1 MKRKSDNIERVGW
14 YSIFINIF
22 LTLLNLILLLASG
35 SLAVAAEMVHNLVDL
50 MASIAVLVGLK
61 LAKRESRD
69 FPYGLYKVE
78 NLVAVGIA
86 LLIFIAGY
94 EIAREALFGQEGET
108 LVNLWILGGVLLSMI
123 IPISFSVYEMRVGR
137 SANSPSLI
145 ADAHEYK
152 VHFYSSGIVF
162 FALIGQWA
170 GLPLDRI
177 AAVLV
182 VVLVANTGWKLLK
195 DGMSVLLDASLDKET
210 LRRARHAIEAQPAV
224 VDIKSLTGRNAG
236 RYRFLETEVGLRVNS
251 LEKAHQVS
259 QEIEDAIRREI
270 PHVER
275 VLVHF
280 EPEEKTVFRVA
291 LPVEGSGDGLHPDFG
306 GAPQFAFVDV
316 RLRDGEILRR
326 ETSLNPHR

>member
-1 MKRKSDNIERVGW
+1 MREPVKPRGRKQNHIERVGW

-22 LTLLNLILLLASG
+22 LTLLNLVLLVASG

-61 LAKRESRD
+61 LSKRQSRE

-94 EIAREALFGQEGET
+94 EIARQALFGIGGET
-108 LVNLWILGGVLLSMI
+108 FVNLWILGGVLLSMV
-123 IPISFSVYEMRVGR
+123 IPILFSIYEMRVGR

-145 ADAHEYK
+145 ADAYEYR

-162 FALIGQWA
+162 LALIGQWA

-177 AAVLV
+177 AALLV
-182 VVLVANTGWKLLK
+182 VVLVVNTGWKLLK

-210 LRRARHAIEAQPAV
+210 LRRARRAIEAQPAV
-224 VDIKSLTGRNAG
+224 VEIRSLTGRNAG
-236 RYRFLETEVGLRVNS
+236 RYRFLETEVGLRATS
-251 LEKAHQVS
+251 LEEAHQVS
-259 QEIEDAIRREI
+259 QDIEDAIRDEI

-280 EPEEKTVFRVA
+280 EPEENSEPGGKGAAR
-291 LPVEGSGDGLHPDFG
+291 GD
-306 GAPQFAFVDV
+306 
-316 RLRDGEILRR
+316 
-326 ETSLNPHR
+326 